1 MHYLRRM
8 PYPYAPSAPGRSFHL
23 LKLRNLTRTAGAAL
37 TAVMLVACTPG
48 TAAPSGDGRT
58 VSTTAGL
65 LAAVAKAKPGDSIAL
80 APGNYSG
87 VLLRNIS
94 FADKPVVLKSVD
106 PSRPAILK
114 DLALINVSGLTLSG
128 LELYAGPS
136 SGMFGFKV
144 QQSRRITLDR
154 LVVHA
159 DRSVD
164 GKGISPLMIRLS
176 ENVTVQDSEFHHVWH
191 GVTMLDCRAV
201 EIRGNRFHDLRTD
214 AIRGG
219 GVSDLLVEDNVMTDF
234 FPEEK
239 DHPDAIQLW
248 STNQTA
254 AARNIVIRGN
264 QVIRGKGKPA
274 QGVFIRDTF
283 DKLPFENVEIS
294 NNIIVGGLFNGI
306 AIRGVKG
313 AVIRGNQVIGFP
325 DQKSWIRVDNGTQVF
340 MQENSA
346 QQYVLQNSSVRQKD
360 NRTSAPARDGG
371 LQAVNLWRGKA
382 TQLRP

>member
-1 MHYLRRM
+1 MS
-8 PYPYAPSAPGRSFHL
+8 YPNALSAPGQSFRIPM
-23 LKLRNLTRTAGAAL
+23 LRDLTRTVSVAL
-37 TAVMLVACTPG
+37 TAVVLIACTPG

-65 LAAVAKAKPGDSIAL
+65 LTAVARAKPGDSIAL

-94 FADKPVVLKSVD
+94 FTDKPVVLKSAD

-159 DRSVD
+159 DKSAD

-176 ENVTVQDSEFHHVWH
+176 ENVTVQDSEFHHAWH
-191 GVTMLDCRAV
+191 GLTMLDCRAI

-219 GVSDLLVEDNVMTDF
+219 GVSDLIVENNVMTDF

-239 DHPDAIQLW
+239 DHPDGIQLW
-248 STNQTA
+248 STHQTA
-254 AARNIVIRGN
+254 IASNIVIRGN
-264 QVIRGKGKPA
+264 QVIRGKGKPT
-274 QGVFIRDTF
+274 QGIFIKDTYG
-283 DKLPFENVEIS
+283 KLPFENVEIS
-294 NNIIVGGLFNGI
+294 NNLIVGGLFNGI

-360 NRTSAPARDGG
+360 NRTSGPVRDGG
-371 LQAVNLWRGKA
+371 LQALDLWRGKA
-382 TQLRP
+382 LQPRP